1 MMMGNYIYSPA
12 TNGFYPLALKDD
24 YVTTGSWP
32 VDEVEVSDNT
42 AHEFMVSAPQGKVRV
57 AGADGLPAWA
67 DIPPPTVE
75 ELTAAATRKIATLR
89 AEADSIIAPLKD
101 ALDGGYIDDSD
112 KLKLTEWQKYR
123 YALTKVDPTKP
134 VWPTKPE

>member
-1 MMMGNYIYSPA
+1 MMGNYIYSPA

-24 YVTTGSWP
+24 YVTAGSWP

-67 DIPPPTVE
+67 DIPSPTVE

-101 ALDGGYIDDSD
+101 ALDGGYIDDGD

>member
-1 MMMGNYIYSPA
+1 MMGNYIYSPA

-24 YVTTGSWP
+24 YVTAGSWP

-101 ALDGGYIDDSD
+101 ALDGGYIGDSD

>member
-1 MMMGNYIYSPA
+1 MMKYLYVNNLA
-12 TNGFYPLALKDD
+12 YPYELQSL
-24 YVTTGSWP
+24 YVEKGEWP
-32 VDEVEVSDNT
+32 EEKGVDIDEVIFREYFYDT
-42 AHEFMVSAPQGKVRV
+42 PPEGKYRCV
-57 AGADGLPAWA
+57 GEDGLPAWA

-134 VWPTKPE
+134 VWPTKPV